1 MGYDTMIYNFSF
13 DRKAAFDWD
22 KLRIKQKPAIEPR
35 FDMQTGQT
43 ERQVLR
49 QVCTYVHIV

>member
-1 MGYDTMIYNFSF
+1 MGYDTMIYKFSF
-13 DRKAAFDWD
+13 DKKAAFDWD

-43 ERQVLR
+43 ERQVLG